1 MSRTI
6 RLAFVAF
13 VALPTLA
20 ACGHFHQREPEPV
33 IVPVQPVEPEP
44 THTTKYR

>member
-6 RLAFVAF
+6 RVALVAL

-20 ACGHFHQREPEPV
+20 GCHHFHHREPEPV
-33 IVPVQPVEPEP
+33 IVPVQPVEAEP
-44 THTTKYR
+44 VHRKYR